1 MSLLGLFITTVF
13 HAVRIAVHCTFG
25 KCSRSCIP
33 CMQKYAIQTIDGES
47 QIKSVCVKSIA
58 LAFKIGYSTNLLF
71 CIIQDQSQHP

>member
-1 MSLLGLFITTVF
+1 MHSM
-13 HAVRIAVHCTFG
+13 HAEKKVDC
-25 KCSRSCIP
+25 
-33 CMQKYAIQTIDGES
+33 QYAIQTIDGES